1 MMNRLKITKL
11 FVIIV
16 FFVVF
21 IFLPG
26 IVGFITDWWW
36 FSEVGHTQ
44 IFIKSLIA
52 KITLFSAAG
61 FFAAVF
67 LLASLFLALRSKIS
81 WTAVLPAA
89 LTGQQ
94 VNVADRTVKKV
105 VVVLSAVIAFFFGLV
120 AAGNWQ
126 AVLKIIS
133 GAPFGTVDPIFS
145 KDIGFYLFTLP

>member
-105 VVVLSAVIAFFFGLV
+105 VVVLSAVIAFFFRTRSC
-120 AAGNWQ
+120 W
-126 AVLKIIS
+126 
-133 GAPFGTVDPIFS
+133 
-145 KDIGFYLFTLP
+145 